1 VSEADRRILPFNA
14 LAKHLQQQVRGNT
27 NPATVNRYRLAMK
40 NGDVFP
46 PITVADI
53 HGSLVLVDGF
63 HRCAAYEA
71 LGEWQTEC
79 DVVPCES
86 LEQALWMAFN
96 ANMHHGQPLKASA
109 VRPAFRAYVKAGNN
123 IGKDGALQSYR
134 SLARTISSASHSA
147 IRRWMEKDFPE
158 VFAVMA
164 GGMDQAEGG
173 LRPSH
178 KEQPD
183 APYDLTMKA
192 SGLLDDALALME
204 GVDVPELRKRVV
216 QQARML
222 AIKLELTGA
231 GATDGAADDVGF

>member
-1 VSEADRRILPFNA
+1 MSDADRRILPFNA
-14 LAKHLQQQVRGNT
+14 LAKHLQQQVRGAT
-27 NPATVNRYRLAMK
+27 IPATVNRYRLAMK

-86 LEQALWMAFN
+86 LEQALWLAFN
-96 ANMHHGQPLKASA
+96 ANMQHGQPLKANA
-109 VRPAFRAYVKAGNN
+109 LRPAFRAYIKAGNHV
-123 IGKDGALQSYR
+123 GKNGALQSYR
-134 SLARTISSASHSA
+134 SLARTITGASYSA

-164 GGMDQAEGG
+164 GGMDEAEGG

-178 KEQPD
+178 KELPD
-183 APYDLTMKA
+183 APYDLTIKA
-192 SGLLDDALALME
+192 LGLLEDVEALMQ

-216 QQARML
+216 EQAQRL
-222 AIKLELTGA
+222 AITLEFTGA
-231 GATDGAADDVGF
+231 GAMPKAVDDVGF